1 VLLVE
6 HHGLSAAVL
15 DHALGDGDGSQ
26 LCAGLKERDI
36 PFLSTAVANAR
47 VLRKSTSQQKAGE
60 LVTAMES
67 LLEGAISD

>member
-15 DHALGDGDGSQ
+15 DHALGDGDGSL

-36 PFLSTAVANAR
+36 PFLIYSSGECKGAPQVYKPA
-47 VLRKSTSQQKAGE
+47 KSG
-60 LVTAMES
+60 
-67 LLEGAISD
+67 